1 MRICHVAMGD
11 LWAGAEVQLLA
22 LMTYLVRLPGFE
34 YSVVLFNEGRLAD
47 ELRKLPLSLAVIPE
61 KQHGPL
67 ALAAGLARVFRRFRP
82 DVVHTHKYKDS
93 ILASIVARCMGVPHV
108 VRIVHG
114 LPEPFQGLRN
124 VKMSAYMI
132 ADRFVTRRLVD
143 KVIAVSSEIEQALG
157 RLYGQGRLVCIHN
170 GIDLEA
176 VRVTTQRADK
186 RKEWGVDGKAILIGT
201 VGRLAPVKGH
211 AVLLEAFRI
220 LSQFHPNV
228 VLIFVGDGPLR
239 VELEAEANRMGLGRT
254 VIFSGHQEQSYD
266 FINMMDVFVLPS
278 LHEGIPMV
286 LLEALALRRPVV
298 ASRVGGIPEVLA
310 HSYSGVLVSPNNPEE
325 LATAIQSL
333 IENPSKAV
341 AFGSSGR
348 SQVESEFSADLM
360 ATRTAEMYRT
370 LRTGVTQ
377 GDGSHGS

>member
-34 YSVVLFNEGRLAD
+34 WSVVLFNEGRLAD

-67 ALAAGLARVFRRFRP
+67 GLASGLARVFRQFRP

-93 ILASIVARCMGVPHV
+93 ILATIVARCMGVPHI

-114 LPEPFQGLRN
+114 LPEPFQGLTN

-143 KVIAVSSEIEQALG
+143 KVIAVSSEIEQGLG
-157 RLYGQGRLVCIHN
+157 RLYDPDRLVCIHN
-170 GIDLEA
+170 GIDLET

-186 RKEWGVDGKAILIGT
+186 RREWGVDDKAMLIGT
-201 VGRLAPVKGH
+201 VGRLVPVKGH
-211 AVLLEAFRI
+211 VVLLEAFRI
-220 LSQFHPNV
+220 LSRSHANV
-228 VLIFVGDGPLR
+228 LLIFVGDGPLR
-239 VELEAEANRMGLGRT
+239 VQLEADANRMGLGRS
-254 VIFSGHQEQSYD
+254 VIFAGHQELVHD
-266 FINMMDVFVLPS
+266 FINMVDVFVLPS

-310 HSYSGVLVSPNNPEE
+310 DGYSGVLVSPTNAEE
-325 LATAIQSL
+325 LATAIKSL
-333 IENPSKAV
+333 INDPSTAAALGV
-341 AFGSSGR
+341 AGR

-370 LRTGVTQ
+370 LQTVVTQ
-377 GDGSHGS
+377 GGRSHGS

>member
-1 MRICHVAMGD
+1 MGD

-61 KQHGPL
+61 KQHGPF

-93 ILASIVARCMGVPHV
+93 ILASIVARCMGGPHV

-157 RLYGQGRLVCIHN
+157 RLYDPDRLVCIHN

-176 VRVTTQRADK
+176 VRVTIQRADK
-186 RKEWGVDGKAILIGT
+186 RREWGVDDNAVLIGT
-201 VGRLAPVKGH
+201 VGRLVPVKAH
-211 AVLLEAFRI
+211 AVLLEAFQI
-220 LSQFHPNV
+220 LSQSHPNV
-228 VLIFVGDGPLR
+228 LLIFVGDGPLR
-239 VELEAEANRMGLGRT
+239 VQLEANANQMGLGRS
-254 VIFSGHQEQSYD
+254 VIFAGHQAQAYD
-266 FINMMDVFVLPS
+266 FINMVDVFVLAS

-310 HSYSGVLVSPNNPEE
+310 DGYSGVLVRPNNAEE
-325 LATAIQSL
+325 LAAAIQSL

-341 AFGSSGR
+341 DFGASGR
-348 SQVESEFSADLM
+348 RRVESEFSAGLM
-360 ATRTAEMYRT
+360 ATRTAELYRT
-370 LRTGVTQ
+370 LQTGVIL
-377 GDGSHGS
+377 GGGPRGS